1 MITKSDLKSDTVK
14 SSLISLA
21 QSFITLTLSLLAVW
35 GVVDTQV
42 NSKLNESIIIIMSM
56 GSVIISYAVYT
67 KTRYNSLY
75 KKYTESVQNV
85 RLLESLQARTKLAF
99 DQLSD
104 ARQKDQA
111 VLKELDKSY
120 EQLAKDNNITKKRLN
135 EVKRQNEDIFN
146 TKLPGDINSVLNDK
160 IRRSTG
166 ND

>member
-1 MITKSDLKSDTVK
+1 MLKLVLLNIK
-14 SSLISLA
+14 KYWLGLLI
-21 QSFITLTLSLLAVW
+21 I
-35 GVVDTQV
+35 
-42 NSKLNESIIIIMSM
+42 
-56 GSVIISYAVYT
+56 VIISYAVYT